1 MNEKQDLTPKK
12 TDKIMDSY
20 SAWKITPNDETTA
33 RMLDTLDFQINS
45 ALRSF
50 APGMED
56 HMKLRARSIALEAAR
71 TYDPKKGMHLKSY
84 VYQQL
89 QPLQR
94 EFGKRSNVVS
104 LPERHIMEG
113 RALADAEGR
122 FEEEHGRAPSL
133 AELADYTSIPI
144 KRIKTIRE
152 HKYQTTG
159 TSTID
164 PETGDSMISVEDE
177 ESLQKVWAD
186 YVYASLDPVDQKI
199 YEWTTGYGGTKI
211 IPKMEIAKR
220 LRISSPAVSQR
231 INKIADQLEEGM
243 NLDR

>member
-1 MNEKQDLTPKK
+1 MDAYSEWKK
-12 TDKIMDSY
+12 SPGD
-20 SAWKITPNDETTA
+20 TTA
-33 RMLDTLDFQINS
+33 SNLLKQLDFQIGT
-45 ALRSF
+45 ALKSF
-50 APGMED
+50 APGMEG
-56 HMKLRARSIALEAAR
+56 HMKLKAQTMAMEAAK
-71 TYDPKKGMHLKSY
+71 TYDPSKGMHLKSY

-89 QPLQR
+89 QPIQR

-113 RALADAEGR
+113 RSLAEQEAK

-133 AELADYTSIPI
+133 AELADYTSLP
-144 KRIKTIRE
+144 KSRIKTIRA

-159 TSTID
+159 TSTLD
-164 PETGDSMISVEDE
+164 PETGDSMVSLEDE

-186 YVYASLDPVDQKI
+186 YVYSSLSPIDQKI
-199 YEWTTGYGGTKI
+199 YEWTTGYGNTKI
-211 IPKMEIAKR
+211 IPKTEIAKR
-220 LRISSPAVSQR
+220 LNISPPAVSQR